1 VSSSPSLSGP
11 PRARAVLLDL
21 DGTLLDTAPD
31 LIASLNALREEQ
43 GMTPLAD
50 GHLRPVVSHGS
61 AAMIRRGFDMDPAH
75 PDFETLRQRF
85 LTLYRNRVSEATR
98 PYAGIDDLLEALEAL
113 ELPWGVVTNKPSWLT
128 DPLLDDLGYSH
139 RAACIITGDT
149 LPCRKP
155 DPAPVKLACEQL
167 QLAPAECVLVGD
179 AQRDV
184 EAGRRAG
191 VLTLV
196 ALFGY
201 IGAEDRIATWGAD
214 GLISHPLEVLRWLDP
229 ALASSRHPASSA
241 QESDAPV
248 FLSRQHLPTT

>member
-1 VSSSPSLSGP
+1 MAEAIPAE

-31 LIASLNALREEQ
+31 LIGSLNALRIEN
-43 GMTPLAD
+43 GLGPLPA
-50 GHLRPVVSHGS
+50 GHLQPVVSHGS
-61 AAMIRRGFDMDPAH
+61 AAMIQRGFDLQPAD

-85 LTLYRNRVSEATR
+85 LSIYRSRVSRATR
-98 PYAGIDDLLEALEAL
+98 PFDGIDALLEALEAA
-113 ELPWGVVTNKPSWLT
+113 ELPWGVVTNKPGWLT
-128 DPLLDDLGYSH
+128 EPLLEDLGYAA
-139 RAACIITGDT
+139 RAACVISGDT

-155 DPAPVKLACEQL
+155 DPAPIHLACERL
-167 QLAPAECVLVGD
+167 RLRPEHCVLIGD

-201 IGAEDRIATWGAD
+201 IGAEDRVGNWGAD
-214 GLISHPLEVLRWLDP
+214 GLIGHPLEALRWLDP
-229 ALASSRHPASSA
+229 DLRQGLTVPPA
-241 QESDAPV
+241 APTRRPLHQPHV
-248 FLSRQHLPTT
+248 GN